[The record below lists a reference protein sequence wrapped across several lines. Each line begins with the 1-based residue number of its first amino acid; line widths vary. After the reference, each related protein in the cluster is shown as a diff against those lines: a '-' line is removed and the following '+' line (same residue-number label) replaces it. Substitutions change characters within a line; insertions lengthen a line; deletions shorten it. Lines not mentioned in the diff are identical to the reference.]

1 MQIFMTYG
9 MVIAGSVIMLI
20 NIIMYIR
27 FERKLI
33 SRWKL
38 TSDGRLLRIPIL
50 LLVLFLV
57 GYIFVGV
64 FGRPDLVMAGILF
77 GGSVFVAVIL
87 FFMSRLTQRIEET
100 EELQVSLQAAE
111 QASKAK
117 TTFLSNM
124 SHDIRTPLN
133 AIIGYSNL
141 AEKEEL
147 TLPQARGYMK
157 RIRNAGRHL
166 LELINDV
173 LEMSRIE
180 SGKIELEEK
189 QTDLREIVS
198 GMEELFTAQMEEKKI
213 TYTVTAENLTDPI
226 VISDPL
232 RMDRILL
239 NLISNACKFTPEG
252 GSVSVTLTQVDRREV
267 GGSCSRTKENGA
279 ANSMPETAMGRTAP
293 DRVKKSSDE
302 ETGTVNN
309 MPGFATDRTVLDRM
323 KNSLKEET
331 KAERCDVYEW
341 KVRDTGIGMTPEFAA
356 KVFDAFERERTST
369 VSGIQGTGLG
379 MAITKQIVD
388 LMGGTIE
395 VDTAPGEG
403 TTFTVRLKLPVC
415 GEAGQEQGMV
425 SEANELGEGS
435 VPGERSASEQS
446 SVSRQAGIPRESSVY
461 RDCTTESNACD
472 EKNALKN
479 VSASAGFSGRR
490 VLLVED
496 IEVNREIA
504 GVLLEDM
511 GFVVDSA
518 VNGREAVE
526 KVQQAAAGYYDAV
539 LMDIQMP
546 VLDGYGATTEI
557 RALDDPAKASI
568 PIIAMTANAFQEDK
582 KKAEETGMNG
592 HIAKPLD
599 PAKMRDVLTEVLGK

>member
-1 MQIFMTYG
+1 MQTFMTYG

-27 FERKLI
+27 YERKLI

-50 LLVLFLV
+50 LLVLFLA

-87 FFMSRLTQRIEET
+87 LFMRRLTQRIEET

-141 AEKEEL
+141 AEKEDL

-157 RIRNAGRHL
+157 RIRNAGCHL

-189 QTDLREIVS
+189 ETDLREIAS
-198 GMEELFTAQMEEKKI
+198 GMEELFAAQMEEKKI
-213 TYTVTAENLTDPI
+213 RYTVETRNLADP
-226 VISDPL
+226 VVVSDPL
-232 RMDRILL
+232 RMNRVLL

-252 GSVSVTLTQVDRREV
+252 GSVTVTLTQLG
-267 GGSCSRTKENGA
+267 GGSTGKPCGCPKEAESTVGLTDDRKIHA
-279 ANSMPETAMGRTAP
+279 A
-293 DRVKKSSDE
+293 
-302 ETGTVNN
+302 
-309 MPGFATDRTVLDRM
+309 
-323 KNSLKEET
+323 
-331 KAERCDVYEW
+331 YEW
-341 KVRDTGIGMTPEFAA
+341 KVADTGIGMTPEFAE

-388 LMGGTIE
+388 LMGGMIE
-395 VDTAPGEG
+395 VDTAPGKG
-403 TTFTVRLKLPVC
+403 TAFTVRMKLPVC
-415 GEAGQEQGMV
+415 PKAEEQHV
-425 SEANELGEGS
+425 SENEISGYGRGKTENTGTEHDQEVAES
-435 VPGERSASEQS
+435 QFRETGWEISGKQASPTRFCGQ
-446 SVSRQAGIPRESSVY
+446 
-461 RDCTTESNACD
+461 
-472 EKNALKN
+472 
-479 VSASAGFSGRR
+479 R

-504 GVLLEDM
+504 GILLEDM
-511 GFVVDSA
+511 GLA
-518 VNGREAVE
+518 VEYAVEGREAVE

-546 VLDGYGATTEI
+546 VLDGYGATTKI
-557 RALDDPAKASI
+557 RALADPAKASI

-599 PAKMRDVLTEVLGK
+599 PAKMRDVLTKVFGN

>member
-1 MQIFMTYG
+1 MQTFMTYG

-87 FFMSRLTQRIEET
+87 FFMSLLTQRIEET

-157 RIRNAGRHL
+157 KIRNAGRHL

-213 TYTVTAENLTDPI
+213 TYTVTAENLTDPV

-252 GSVSVTLTQVDRREV
+252 GSVSVTLTQLGGEEVERTVSDR
-267 GGSCSRTKENGA
+267 A
-279 ANSMPETAMGRTAP
+279 
-293 DRVKKSSDE
+293 KKSPDE
-302 ETGTVNN
+302 ETG
-309 MPGFATDRTVLDRM
+309 
-323 KNSLKEET
+323 
-331 KAERCDVYEW
+331 AERYAVYEW

-472 EKNALKN
+472 EKNAACCLSK
-479 VSASAGFSGRR
+479 
-490 VLLVED
+490 
-496 IEVNREIA
+496 
-504 GVLLEDM
+504 
-511 GFVVDSA
+511 
-518 VNGREAVE
+518 
-526 KVQQAAAGYYDAV
+526 
-539 LMDIQMP
+539 
-546 VLDGYGATTEI
+546 T
-557 RALDDPAKASI
+557 
-568 PIIAMTANAFQEDK
+568 
-582 KKAEETGMNG
+582 
-592 HIAKPLD
+592 
-599 PAKMRDVLTEVLGK
+599 

>member
-1 MQIFMTYG
+1 MQTFMTYG

-87 FFMSRLTQRIEET
+87 FFMSLLTQRIEET

-157 RIRNAGRHL
+157 KIRNAGRHL

-213 TYTVTAENLTDPI
+213 TYTVTAENLTDPV

-252 GSVSVTLTQVDRREV
+252 GSVSVTLTQLGGEEVERTVSDR
-267 GGSCSRTKENGA
+267 A
-279 ANSMPETAMGRTAP
+279 
-293 DRVKKSSDE
+293 KKSPDE
-302 ETGTVNN
+302 ETG
-309 MPGFATDRTVLDRM
+309 
-323 KNSLKEET
+323 
-331 KAERCDVYEW
+331 AERYAVYEW

-472 EKNALKN
+472 EKNTPKN
-479 VSASAGFSGRR
+479 ASVSAGFSGRR

-511 GFVVDSA
+511 GFVVESA

-557 RALDDPAKASI
+557 RALADPAKASI